1 MLMHL
6 IAAATILYKLLENPK
21 NKKQKTK
28 NKKVGNNNIISKK
41 KKVCYINLEE
51 NKGGSEP
58 RNPPLLFG

>member
-6 IAAATILYKLLENPK
+6 IAAATILYKLRENPK
-21 NKKQKTK
+21 KKKTK

-51 NKGGSEP
+51 NKEGSEP